1 MPAMEYEVTA
11 LRQRIA
17 HLEGQVEFLYKH
29 LGLTFVPEAA
39 PSDNPRMIEA
49 IKKGDTLGAIKV
61 YREINKVGI
70 EDARVGIDEIRG
82 RLGL

>member
-1 MPAMEYEVTA
+1 MPAMEYEVAA

-17 HLEGQVEFLYKH
+17 HLEGQVAFLYKH
-29 LGLTFVPEAA
+29 LGVTFVPEAA
-39 PSDNPRMIEA
+39 PSDDPRIIEA

-61 YREINKVGI
+61 FREINKVGI
-70 EDARVGIDEIRG
+70 EEARVGVDEIRG

>member
-1 MPAMEYEVTA
+1 MPAMEYEVSA

-17 HLEGQVEFLYKH
+17 HLEGQVAFLYKH
-29 LGLTFVPEAA
+29 LGVTFVPEPA
-39 PSDNPRMIEA
+39 PSDDPRIIAA

-61 YREINKVGI
+61 YREIHEVGI
-70 EDARVGIDEIRG
+70 EEARVGVDEIRG